1 MLELSRYQEQG
12 GNKLKYL
19 EFDVKNMAISRTVG
33 DKTTLISGAVNY
45 FGVHF
50 NFDEEFAS
58 IPGAKAVEFYKNRNK
73 IRVDLVDNQCAIPN
87 ELLTDKANFEIRV
100 VSGNTIG
107 TTWLGVGITESGVIM
122 PEEPEEEAPS
132 GMEYVKTA
140 SGDEAVPYLRE
151 ASNGLEYSKD
161 GVDWNSGL
169 DGVPEVPA
177 TPKGA
182 IFGRANKDWVRID
195 KMIDELKEQVSNLT
209 GSNAIVEVKVDGTAL
224 TPVDGSVDIDLS
236 AYAKTADVTSEY
248 ATKTEVADLQ
258 TLTGTAETVT
268 DIDYSTTDIS
278 DVITSYNALLSALR
292 ARGVIA

>member
-1 MLELSRYQEQG
+1 M
-12 GNKLKYL
+12 KYI
-19 EFDVKNMAISRTVG
+19 EFDVKNMAISRTAG
-33 DKTTLISGAVNY
+33 DKTALISGAVNY
-45 FGVHF
+45 FGLHF
-50 NFDEEFAS
+50 NFDEEFAA

-107 TTWLGVGITESGVIM
+107 TTWLGVGITESGIIT

-140 SGDEAVPYLRE
+140 SGESAAPYLR
-151 ASNGLEYSKD
+151 ASTNGLEYSQN
-161 GVDWNSGL
+161 GEDWNSGVS
-169 DGVPEVPA
+169 GVPEVPSR
-177 TPKGA
+177 PKGA
-182 IFGRANKDWVRID
+182 AYLRKNGDWV
-195 KMIDELKEQVSNLT
+195 
-209 GSNAIVEVKVDGTAL
+209 NAEEYLAENGGETNVINEVKVDGTAL
-224 TPVDGSVDIDLS
+224 PVTDKSVNIDLS
-236 AYAKTADVTSEY
+236 AYAKTADLASEY
-248 ATKTEVADLQ
+248 ATKTEVSELQ

>member
-1 MLELSRYQEQG
+1 M
-12 GNKLKYL
+12 KYINY
-19 EFDVKNMAISRTVG
+19 DVKSMAISPSQG
-33 DKTTLISGAVNY
+33 EKTKLISGAVNY
-45 FGVHF
+45 FGLHF
-50 NFDEEFAS
+50 NFDDEFAE
-58 IPGAKAVEFYKNRNK
+58 IPGGKAVEFFKNKQTRR
-73 IRVDLVDNQCAIPN
+73 IDLVDNQCAIPN
-87 ELLTDKANFEIRV
+87 ELLADKSNFEIRV
-100 VSGNTIG
+100 ISGNTIG
-107 TTWLGVGITESGVIM
+107 TTWLSVGITESGIIT

-132 GMEYVKTA
+132 GMEYVKTT

-236 AYAKTADVTSEY
+236 AYAKTSDLASEY
-248 ATKTEVADLQ
+248 ATKTEVAALQ

>member
-1 MLELSRYQEQG
+1 M
-12 GNKLKYL
+12 KYL
-19 EFDVKNMAISRTVG
+19 EFDVKNMAISRTAG
-33 DKTTLISGAVNY
+33 DKTALISGAVNY
-45 FGVHF
+45 FGLHF
-50 NFDEEFAS
+50 NFDDEFAA
-58 IPGAKAVEFYKNRNK
+58 IPGVKAVEFYKNRNK

-87 ELLTDKANFEIRV
+87 ELLTDKANFEMRV

-122 PEEPEEEAPS
+122 PEEPEEETPS

-151 ASNGLEYSKD
+151 ASNGLEYSKN
-161 GVDWNSGL
+161 GLDWNSGVS
-169 DGVPEVPA
+169 GVPEVPSR
-177 TPKGA
+177 PKGTA
-182 IFGRANKDWVRID
+182 YLRKNGDWV
-195 KMIDELKEQVSNLT
+195 
-209 GSNAIVEVKVDGTAL
+209 NAEEYLAENGGETNVINEVQVDGTAL
-224 TPVDGSVDIDLS
+224 PVTDKSVNIDLS
-236 AYAKTADVTSEY
+236 AYAKTADLASEY
-248 ATKTEVADLQ
+248 ATKTEVASLQ

>member
-1 MLELSRYQEQG
+1 M
-12 GNKLKYL
+12 KYINY
-19 EFDVKNMAISRTVG
+19 DVKSMAISPSQG
-33 DKTTLISGAVNY
+33 EKTKLISGAVNY

-50 NFDEEFAS
+50 NFDDEFAA
-58 IPGAKAVEFYKNRNK
+58 IPGGKAVEFYKNKQTR
-73 IRVDLVDNQCAIPN
+73 RVDLVENQCSIPN
-87 ELLTDKANFEIRV
+87 ELLTDNKNFEMRV
-100 VSGNTIG
+100 ISGNTIG
-107 TTWLGVGITESGVIM
+107 TTWASVAVTESGVIM

-132 GMEYVKTA
+132 GMEYVKTV

-209 GSNAIVEVKVDGTAL
+209 GSNAIVEVKVDGAAL

-258 TLTGTAETVT
+258 TLTGAATGLT
-268 DIDYSTTDIS
+268 DLDYSETDTTNI
-278 DVITSYNALLSALR
+278 VTKINEIAALLR
-292 ARGVIA
+292 ARGIATE

>member
-1 MLELSRYQEQG
+1 M
-12 GNKLKYL
+12 KYL
-19 EFDVKNMAISRTVG
+19 EFDVKNMVISRTVG

-45 FGVHF
+45 FGAHF
-50 NFDEEFAS
+50 NFDDEFAS
-58 IPGAKAVEFYKNRNK
+58 IPGAKAVEFFKNKQTRR
-73 IRVDLVDNQCAIPN
+73 IDLVDNQCAIPN
-87 ELLTDKANFEIRV
+87 ELLTDKANFEMRV

-140 SGDEAVPYLRE
+140 SGENAAPYLR
-151 ASNGLEYSKD
+151 ASTNGLEYSQN
-161 GVDWNSGL
+161 GEDWNSGVS
-169 DGVPEVPA
+169 GVPEVP
-177 TPKGA
+177 TRPKDA
-182 IFGRANKDWVRID
+182 IFGRTNGDWVRID
-195 KMIDELKEQVSNLT
+195 KMIEEAGGGIS
-209 GSNAIVEVKVDGTAL
+209 EVKVDGVVL
-224 TPVDGSVDIDLS
+224 TPVEGAVDIDLS
-236 AYAKTADVTSEY
+236 AYAKIADLASEY

>member
-1 MLELSRYQEQG
+1 M
-12 GNKLKYL
+12 KYL

>member
-1 MLELSRYQEQG
+1 
-12 GNKLKYL
+12 
-19 EFDVKNMAISRTVG
+19 MAISRTAG
-33 DKTTLISGAVNY
+33 DKTALISGAVNY
-45 FGVHF
+45 FGLHF
-50 NFDEEFAS
+50 NFDEEFAA

-107 TTWLGVGITESGVIM
+107 TTWLGVGITESGIIT

-140 SGDEAVPYLRE
+140 SGESAAPYLR
-151 ASNGLEYSKD
+151 ASTNGLEYSQN
-161 GVDWNSGL
+161 GEDWNSGVS
-169 DGVPEVPA
+169 GVPEVPSR
-177 TPKGA
+177 PKGA
-182 IFGRANKDWVRID
+182 AYLRKNGDWV
-195 KMIDELKEQVSNLT
+195 
-209 GSNAIVEVKVDGTAL
+209 NAEEYLAENGGETNVINEVKVDGTAL
-224 TPVDGSVDIDLS
+224 PVTDKSVNIDLS
-236 AYAKTADVTSEY
+236 AYAKTADLASEY
-248 ATKTEVADLQ
+248 ATKTEVSELQ